1 MLVYY
6 RVVWGC
12 FFEFLKIVWEFYVM
26 FVNVDMRETVLLITN
41 ESTDYFSAAIF
52 IELLKFW
59 CEYLLLFLMHARVL
73 ATNCGKEVGREG
85 GGGAGQVQSH
95 TFFVL

>member
-1 MLVYY
+1 
-6 RVVWGC
+6 
-12 FFEFLKIVWEFYVM
+12 M
-26 FVNVDMRETVLLITN
+26 FVNVDMRETVLLITS

-52 IELLKFW
+52 IELLKSW

-85 GGGAGQVQSH
+85 GGGRGAGSKRYLFCIVSSN
-95 TFFVL
+95 VV